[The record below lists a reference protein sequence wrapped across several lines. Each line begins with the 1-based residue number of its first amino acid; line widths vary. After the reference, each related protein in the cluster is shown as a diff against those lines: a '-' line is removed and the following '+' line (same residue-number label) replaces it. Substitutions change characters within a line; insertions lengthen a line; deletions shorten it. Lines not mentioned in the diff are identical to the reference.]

1 VSSIPK
7 EPLVSVVIPTHNH
20 AHYLGEAIASALSQ
34 LDVRPE
40 IIVVDDGSTDN
51 PAAVVDA
58 YPSVRFLRQ
67 PNSGLAAARNTGWQH
82 ATGTF
87 VVFLDADDRLL
98 PNALRTNL
106 QTFSTCPDCG
116 FVYAGYA
123 FIDDAGRLLRRAHIA
138 EITADPYATFLR
150 GNVIGMHATVM
161 YRRDVLE
168 ESGGFD
174 PSLRAC
180 EDYDLYL
187 RISRTHPVAFS
198 TETVAEYRLHG
209 TNMSRNLPFMLHW
222 ALAVLDKQWPTMAN
236 KPEYRAAYRAGR
248 RGWCRYYVG
257 QQIRQLRRNHRL
269 GLTHD
274 LAKMVMR
281 APRPVLEVA
290 AAKALRR
297 AFPRR

>member
-1 VSSIPK
+1 LSSKPK
-7 EPLVSVVIPTHNH
+7 DPPVSVVIPTFNH
-20 AHYLGEAIASALSQ
+20 AHYLGEAIASALNQ
-34 LDVRPE
+34 VDVRPE
-40 IIVVDDGSTDN
+40 IIVVDDGSTDD
-51 PAAVVDA
+51 PAAVVGT
-58 YPSVRFLRQ
+58 YPGVRFLRQ
-67 PNSGLAAARNTGWQH
+67 PNSGLAAARNTGWRN
-82 ATGTF
+82 ATGMF
-87 VVFLDADDRLL
+87 IVFLDADDRLL

-116 FVYAGYA
+116 FVYAAYA
-123 FIDDAGRLLRRAHIA
+123 FIDDAGKPLQRAHLT
-138 EITADPYATFLR
+138 EISADPFASFLR
-150 GNVIGMHATVM
+150 SNLIGMHATVM

-174 PSLRAC
+174 PSLPAC
-180 EDYDLYL
+180 EDYDLFL

-198 TETVAEYRLHG
+198 TEIVAEYRLHD

-222 ALAVLDKQWPTMAN
+222 ALAVLQKQWPAIAD

-269 GLTHD
+269 GLANG
-274 LAKMVMR
+274 LARMVMR
-281 APRPVLEVA
+281 APRPVLEIA